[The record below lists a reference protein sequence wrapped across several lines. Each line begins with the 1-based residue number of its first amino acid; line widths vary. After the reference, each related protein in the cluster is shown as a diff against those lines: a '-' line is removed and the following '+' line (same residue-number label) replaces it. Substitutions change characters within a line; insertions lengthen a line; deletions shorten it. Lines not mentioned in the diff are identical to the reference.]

1 MLAQG
6 DNTGDESV
14 VEALKA
20 YIKKRDNKPGNVYLG
35 LVHRLDRPTSGVMVL
50 AKSSKALPRLNK
62 QFAEKKSQKIYWAM
76 VAGTVEKKQATLIHY
91 LLRKPKQNKSFAYPK
106 EVPNSK
112 LAELSYEIRKELDR
126 YSLLEIVLKTGRHH
140 QIRAQLSHTGMLIK
154 GDVKYGASRPN
165 KDGSIHLHART
176 LTIVHPTTKDKIS
189 FTAPT
194 PIDPLWD
201 AVRDTS

>member
-1 MLAQG
+1 MTFPTTKNNINCYLRYSLKTIICWLSINLRVCWPKG

-62 QFAEKKSQKIYWAM
+62 QFAEKKVKKYIGQWSL
-76 VAGTVEKKQATLIHY
+76 ELLKKQATLIHY

-126 YSLLEIVLKTGRHH
+126 YSSLK
-140 QIRAQLSHTGMLIK
+140 
-154 GDVKYGASRPN
+154 
-165 KDGSIHLHART
+165 
-176 LTIVHPTTKDKIS
+176 
-189 FTAPT
+189 
-194 PIDPLWD
+194 
-201 AVRDTS
+201 